1 MKDTDP
7 VPPTLST
14 TPPRQS
20 LRILAGW
27 LRDVSL
33 SLLIAA
39 VVILFIYQPVQVEGT
54 SMMPTLVDRERIF
67 INKFTYR
74 LGLEK
79 IERGD
84 MVVFWA
90 PEDPRK
96 SYIKRVIGL
105 PGDVVWID
113 RGLVYVNGSPLRE
126 DYVPEAYRDHQSCP
140 PVRVLPDHYYVLGD
154 HRSSSNDSRVWGP
167 VPRENIYGKA
177 VFVYWPPEKIGPVR

>member
-14 TPPRQS
+14 TPPRQL

-27 LRDVSL
+27 VRDVSL

-105 PGDVVWID
+105 PGDVVRID

-126 DYVPEAYRDHQSCP
+126 DYVPEAYRDHQSYP
-140 PVRVLPDHYYVLGD
+140 PVRVLPGHYYVLGD
-154 HRSSSNDSRVWGP
+154 HRTSSNDSRVWGP